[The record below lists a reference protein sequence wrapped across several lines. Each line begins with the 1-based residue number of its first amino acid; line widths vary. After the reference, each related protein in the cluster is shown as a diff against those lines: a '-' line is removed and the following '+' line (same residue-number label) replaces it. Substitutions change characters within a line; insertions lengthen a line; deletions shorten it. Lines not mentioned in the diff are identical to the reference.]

1 MANLQEPNQWLT
13 LSQAARILG
22 VHTTT
27 LRRWADNGDI
37 PYLLTPGGHRRF
49 SLQDVEQFAANH
61 KQENMPV
68 TIEQVWVEQALTQ
81 TRKELV
87 VREDKPWLT
96 VQDDTS
102 REEHRILGRRL
113 LGLTLQY
120 ISDPAG
126 NGSLLAEAAFLGRE
140 YGHMALATGL
150 PLSDALQATIFFRDM
165 LMETSLQLPES
176 AQITPTANLRL
187 MRRINKLLN
196 TVQIAIAEAYEQPSH
211 S

>member
-1 MANLQEPNQWLT
+1 
-13 LSQAARILG
+13 
-22 VHTTT
+22 
-27 LRRWADNGDI
+27 
-37 PYLLTPGGHRRF
+37 
-49 SLQDVEQFAANH
+49 
-61 KQENMPV
+61 MPV

>member
-1 MANLQEPNQWLT
+1 QWLT

-49 SLQDVEQFAANH
+49 SLQDVEQFAANR
-61 KQENMPV
+61 KQERMPA

-87 VREDKPWLT
+87 VRDDKPWLA
-96 VQDDTS
+96 VQNDAS

-126 NGSLLAEAAFLGRE
+126 NEGLLAEAAFLGRE
-140 YGHMALATGL
+140 YGRIAQETGL
-150 PLSDALQATIFFRDM
+150 LLSDALQATIFFRDM

-176 AQITPTANLRL
+176 AQITPSANLRL

-196 TVQIAIAEAYEQPSH
+196 TVQLAIAEAYE
-211 S
+211 

>member
-1 MANLQEPNQWLT
+1 MANPHEPRQWLT

-49 SLQDVEQFAANH
+49 SLQDVEQFAANR
-61 KQENMPV
+61 KQERMPA

-87 VREDKPWLT
+87 VRDDKPWLA
-96 VQDDTS
+96 VQNDAS

-126 NGSLLAEAAFLGRE
+126 NEGLLTEAAFLGRE
-140 YGHMALATGL
+140 YGRIAQETGL
-150 PLSDALQATIFFRDM
+150 LLSDALQATIFFRDM

-176 AQITPTANLRL
+176 AQITPSANLRL

-196 TVQIAIAEAYEQPSH
+196 TVQLAIAEAYE
-211 S
+211 

>member
-1 MANLQEPNQWLT
+1 MANPQEPKQWLT
-13 LSQAARILG
+13 LSQAARKLG

-49 SLQDVEQFAANH
+49 SLPDVEQFAANR
-61 KQENMPV
+61 KQTNIPA

-87 VREDKPWLT
+87 VRDDKPWLA
-96 VQDDTS
+96 VQDDAS

-126 NGSLLAEAAFLGRE
+126 NGGLLAEAAFLGRE
-140 YGHMALATGL
+140 YGRIAQATGL

-176 AQITPTANLRL
+176 AHITPAANLRL
-187 MRRINKLLN
+187 MRSINKLLN
-196 TVQIAIAEAYEQPSH
+196 TVQIAIAEAYE
-211 S
+211 